1 MLTKNGSSKFILG
14 LGITCAFLYV
24 VYLQFLSPAF
34 CDPDSYYHIAVSN
47 FIKSY
52 GLHYPFH
59 WVQFSSFKDSFSDK
73 DILFHV
79 FNLPFLFLTDNLV
92 LAGKYA
98 FIFHAG
104 LFIFAYVFIL
114 KKYLPDFLA
123 AVFLLFPF
131 SSSTFS
137 AYFLQLRP
145 ATPANI
151 FLILGI
157 YFLIN
162 KRLAGLFI
170 ISLLYALTHIS
181 FLMIT
186 VVAFACE
193 ILRWLIKKDFFA
205 KNIYVTFA
213 GVICGCLIHPD
224 FPRNLFSLY
233 LNGIVVPLYGLTG
246 TDLGF
251 GSEMQA
257 FDTTFT
263 FISNFTVFL
272 GLNVIIWLTFL
283 AKRTLSLA
291 TSVWFAS
298 TGIYLFLAF
307 FGNRYWYQANVLF
320 FIFFASC
327 LNDWAEDK
335 GWASFMQRLKFPA
348 ALYFIISLVF
358 FVPNL
363 KQLKGFM
370 EFSCTRSMH
379 FENAGRWMN
388 KNIPADQTIYHSYWT
403 DSPYFI
409 CLNPK
414 DNYINALDPIYMFY
428 RYPRELKLLNEL
440 SLGRVDKPYEA
451 IGRIF
456 KAKYGYLNKFE
467 PLYRQINDY
476 PRYFKI
482 LYEDNEGIVF
492 ALR

>member
-1 MLTKNGSSKFILG
+1 MLTKNGLSKFILA
-14 LGITCAFLYV
+14 LGIASAFSYV
-24 VYLQFLSPAF
+24 IYLQFLYPAF

-59 WVQFSSFKDSFSDK
+59 WVQFSTFKDSFSDK
-73 DILFHV
+73 DILFHIL
-79 FNLPFLFLTDNLV
+79 NLPFLFLTDKPV

-104 LFIFAYVFIL
+104 LFFLAYVFIL
-114 KKYLPDFLA
+114 KKYLPDVLA
-123 AVFLLFPF
+123 AFFLLLPF

-145 ATPANI
+145 ATLANI

-170 ISLLYALTHIS
+170 ISLLYTLTHIS
-181 FLMIT
+181 FFMIIIF
-186 VVAFACE
+186 AFVCE
-193 ILRWLIKKDFFA
+193 ILRWLIKKEFLA
-205 KNIYVTFA
+205 KSIYTAIA

-233 LNGIVVPLYGLTG
+233 LNGIVVPLCGLTG

-257 FDTTFT
+257 FDTNFT
-263 FISNFTVFL
+263 FISNFAVFL
-272 GLNVIIWLTFL
+272 GLNVIIWASFFT
-283 AKRTLSLA
+283 KRILSLA

-307 FGNRYWYQANVLF
+307 FGNRYWYQANALF

-327 LNDWAEDK
+327 LNDWVENKD
-335 GWASFMQRLKFPA
+335 WTRSLQRFKLPA

-358 FVPNL
+358 FLPNL
-363 KQLKGFM
+363 KQLEGFM
-370 EFSCTRSMH
+370 EFSCARSLH
-379 FENAGRWMN
+379 FENTGRWMN

-414 DNYINALDPIYMFY
+414 DNYINSLDPIYMFY
-428 RYPRELKLLNEL
+428 RYPREFKLLNEL

-451 IGRIF
+451 IGKIF

-467 PLYRQINDY
+467 PLYRQSNDY

-482 LYEDNEGIVF
+482 LYEDDEGIVF
-492 ALR
+492 QLR